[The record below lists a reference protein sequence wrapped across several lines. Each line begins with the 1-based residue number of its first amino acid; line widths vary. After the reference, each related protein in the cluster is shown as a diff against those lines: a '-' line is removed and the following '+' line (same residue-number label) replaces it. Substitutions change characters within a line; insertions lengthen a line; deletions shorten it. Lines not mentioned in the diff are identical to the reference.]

1 MNTYYNGRSSF
12 PRRVFGIR
20 LKVDAEVEVNPTYP
34 YLSAESDPLTTAR
47 LSGLGDW
54 IEVEAISLNLN
65 LISHTVASVS
75 AAWRRHS

>member
-20 LKVDAEVEVNPTYP
+20 LKVDAEVETIAP
-34 YLSAESDPLTTAR
+34 
-47 LSGLGDW
+47 
-54 IEVEAISLNLN
+54 NLN

-75 AAWRRHS
+75 AAWQRHS